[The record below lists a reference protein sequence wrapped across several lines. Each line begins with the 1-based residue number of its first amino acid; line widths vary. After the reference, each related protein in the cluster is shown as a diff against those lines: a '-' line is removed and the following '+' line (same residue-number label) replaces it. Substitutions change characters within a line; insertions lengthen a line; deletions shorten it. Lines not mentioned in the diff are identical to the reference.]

1 LSESPINKNTPQH
14 IAIIMDGNGRWAT
27 QRGKSRA
34 FGHKAG
40 VEALK
45 RTIESCM
52 LNKVA
57 VLTVFAFS
65 SENWQRPRK
74 EVDIL
79 MALFA
84 SSLDSQVK
92 KIHKNNI
99 CLKVIGDTNGF
110 STPLQNKIKKAEN
123 LTRDN
128 SGLTLIIAANYGG
141 QWDIEQ
147 AAKTMLDI
155 CHNQKLEPEQY
166 ADLNIN
172 DYLSTAGNPEPDLF
186 IRTGGDHRI
195 SNFLLWQL
203 AYCELYFTDTLWPDF
218 DQKEFDLAID
228 DYSNRQRRFGKTG
241 EQISDSGT
249 SVKSLPN

>member
-1 LSESPINKNTPQH
+1 MITKEDLDQGKLPKH

-27 QRGKSRA
+27 QRGKPRA
-34 FGHKAG
+34 FGHKVG
-40 VEALK
+40 VDALIK
-45 RTIESCM
+45 TIKLCVAS
-52 LNKVA
+52 KVA

-74 EVDIL
+74 EVDVL

-99 CLKVIGDTNGF
+99 CLKIIGDINGF
-110 STPLQNKIKKAEN
+110 SSSLQNKIKTAEN

-128 SGLTLIIAANYGG
+128 SGLTLVIAANYGG

-147 AAKTMLDI
+147 ATRAMLDI
-155 CHNQKLEPEQY
+155 CHNQKREPEQY
-166 ADLNIN
+166 ADLNIK
-172 DYLSTAGNPEPDLF
+172 DYLSTAGMPEPDLF

-203 AYCELYFTDTLWPDF
+203 AYCELYFTDVLWPDF
-218 DQKEFDLAID
+218 NQKEFALAID
-228 DYSNRQRRFGKTG
+228 DFSNRQRRFGKTG
-241 EQISDSGT
+241 EQINDST
-249 SVKSLPN
+249 SSVKS